1 MSQEEKRTVKKQT
14 ILWMMIALILC
25 FLMCFG
31 CATAVDDQRP
41 FVSNA
46 IQERVAIGLPPVS
59 DQEGFQMLK
68 DVSLDDGLSEDE
80 AIAIALWNNAQFQ
93 ADLAQLGL
101 AKADLQEAGMIKN
114 PALSLLF
121 PVGPKQMEW
130 TLSLPIDL
138 LWQRPLRVAYA
149 ELNADQVAQN
159 MVRHGLGLVKDVLT
173 SYADLIEAQDRVR
186 ILQEETTIHKEIVAI
201 TESRLRAGDISEMEA
216 IAIRLAAAQA
226 EEELIRSANETVIK
240 KIRLKTLLGMVSDHQ
255 DIETAPEDIT
265 FRQPL
270 SEAELLRVAYAAR
283 PDMRAA
289 ELAIE
294 AAGKSLSW
302 ERSKIW
308 NLTASLDANEEGS
321 EGSEM
326 GPGIQTELP
335 LFYWNEGGRTRAK
348 AEMDQAVKGYL
359 ATRHQIARD
368 VREAY
373 HNYLSADEVLTLLRR
388 QIIPDASKASDKA
401 EKTYL
406 LGDISYLAFL
416 DFKQQ
421 LLDARLREAEA
432 AASIRRA
439 EAQLRYSVGFRPS
452 VQE

>member
-1 MSQEEKRTVKKQT
+1 
-14 ILWMMIALILC
+14 MMIALILC
-25 FLMCFG
+25 FFMCMG
-31 CATAVDDQRP
+31 CATTVEDQRP
-41 FVSNA
+41 FVSET
-46 IQERVAIGLPPVS
+46 IQERVAIGLPPTS
-59 DQEGFQMLK
+59 DQEGFQMPG

-101 AKADLQEAGMIKN
+101 AKADLQEAGMITN

-130 TLSLPIDL
+130 TLSLPIEL
-138 LWQRPLRVAYA
+138 LWQRPYRVAYA
-149 ELNADQVAQN
+149 ELNANQVAQN
-159 MVRHGLGLVKDVLT
+159 MVQHGLGLVKDVLT
-173 SYADLIEAQDRVR
+173 SYADLNLAQDRAR
-186 ILQEETTIHKEIVAI
+186 ILREETTIHKEIVAI
-201 TESRLRAGDISEMEA
+201 TESRLKAGDISEMEA
-216 IAIRLAAAQA
+216 IAIRLAAAQSQ
-226 EEELIRSANETVIK
+226 EELIRFTNEAVME
-240 KIRLKTLLGMVSDHQ
+240 KIRLKTLLGMVSDNR
-255 DIETAPEDIT
+255 DIETAPGTIQ

-294 AAGKSLSW
+294 AAGKALDW

-308 NLTASLDANEEGS
+308 NLTATLDANEEGS
-321 EGSEM
+321 EGFEM
-326 GPGIQTELP
+326 GPGIQMELP
-335 LFYWNEGGRTRAK
+335 LFYRNEGGRTRAT
-348 AEMDQAVKGYL
+348 AEMDQAVKRYL
-359 ATRHQIARD
+359 ATRHQIARE

-373 HNYLSADEVLTLLRR
+373 HNYLSADKVLTLLRSK
-388 QIIPDASKASDKA
+388 IIPDASKAADKA

-432 AASIRRA
+432 AASIRKA
-439 EAQLRYSVGFRPS
+439 EAQLRFSVGFKPS
-452 VQE
+452 VEE

>member
-1 MSQEEKRTVKKQT
+1 
-14 ILWMMIALILC
+14 MMIIPILC
-25 FLMCFG
+25 FLMCMG
-31 CATAVDDQRP
+31 CATAVEDQRP

-46 IQERVAIGLPPVS
+46 IQERVSIGLPPSS
-59 DQEGFQMLK
+59 DQEDFQLPEN
-68 DVSLDDGLSEDE
+68 VGLDDGLSENE
-80 AIAIALWNNAQFQ
+80 AIAVALWNNAQFH

-101 AKADLQEAGMIKN
+101 AKADLQEAGMITN

-121 PVGPKQMEW
+121 PAGPKQMEW
-130 TLSLPIDL
+130 TLTLPIEL
-138 LWQRPLRVAYA
+138 LWQRPHRVAYA
-149 ELNADQVAQN
+149 ELNADQVAQD
-159 MVRHGLGLVKDVLT
+159 MVQHGLGLVKDVLT
-173 SYADLIEAQDRVR
+173 SYADLSLAQDRVR
-186 ILQEETTIHKEIVAI
+186 ILQEETAIHKEIVVI
-201 TESRLRAGDISEMEA
+201 TESRLKAGDISEMEG

-226 EEELIRSANETVIK
+226 EEELFRSKREAVIE
-240 KIRLKTLLGMVSDHQ
+240 KIRLKILLGMVSENR
-255 DIETAPEDIT
+255 DIETAPENMK
-265 FRQPL
+265 FHQPL
-270 SEAELLRVAYAAR
+270 PEAELLRVAYAAR

-294 AAGKSLSW
+294 AAGKALDW

-321 EGSEM
+321 EGFEM
-326 GPGIQTELP
+326 GPGIQMELP
-335 LFYWNEGGRTRAK
+335 LFNWNEGGRARVK
-348 AEMDQAVKGYL
+348 AEMDQAVKSYL
-359 ATRHQIARD
+359 ATRHQIARE

-373 HNYLSADEVLTLLRR
+373 HNYLSAHEVLTLLRS
-388 QIIPDASKASDKA
+388 QIIPDAFEASDKA

-432 AASIRRA
+432 AASVRRA